1 MHLPPTPHHPQ
12 RRPSRLLHA
21 HRAPALALLAL
32 RSEACL
38 PQRCCSAAAS
48 RLDSRCRAV
57 RPARTSRPDRMARG
71 LATATVRGLAI
82 ATVPGLAVET
92 VRGLVI
98 ATVSVH
104 RSTAIFRYRA
114 RTTLTLTTVRPKTD
128 QVILRRRLRRAAR
141 ALASTRGVTPIDQRV
156 MVPPATHG

>member
-1 MHLPPTPHHPQ
+1 
-12 RRPSRLLHA
+12 
-21 HRAPALALLAL
+21 
-32 RSEACL
+32 
-38 PQRCCSAAAS
+38 
-48 RLDSRCRAV
+48 
-57 RPARTSRPDRMARG
+57 MA
-71 LATATVRGLAI
+71 RGLAI

-104 RSTAIFRYRA
+104 RSTAIIRYRA
-114 RTTLTLTTVRPKTD
+114 RTTLTATLTAVLTTVRPKTD

-141 ALASTRGVTPIDQRV
+141 ALASTRGVTPNDQRV